1 MCGEIEDWQI
11 AHTVCIRLPFNS
23 NYNHIQLN
31 SIFQQCE
38 EVRLDEVY
46 LKNFNGGVSTAAYLD
61 FDINGMSSGYAG
73 NEAQKGLLIAFDSLN
88 PLQIYS
94 RPKVIARGMTTLQS
108 FDFTVRLPGGA
119 VPTWTEAAFML
130 TVVCRRSADSIAEIR
145 KLRQLVDRP
154 NIRDGVTSNNFV
166 N

>member
-11 AHTVCIRLPFNS
+11 AHTVCIRLTS
-23 NYNHIQLN
+23 NASLNHIQLN

-38 EVRLDEVY
+38 EVRLDEIY
-46 LKNFNGGVSTAAYLD
+46 LKGFNGGVSTAAYLD

-73 NEAQKGLLIAFDSLN
+73 NEAQKGLLIAFDALQ
-88 PLQIYS
+88 PQQIYS

-108 FDFTVRLPGGA
+108 FDFSVRLPGGA
-119 VPTWTEAAFML
+119 IPAWTEAAFML

-145 KLRQLVDRP
+145 KLRQLVDQP
-154 NIRDGVTSNNFV
+154 NIRHGVVANNFS